1 MRHSAQDE
9 AAQQCPVALAR
20 SISLAKVIFTSDLQ
34 RFTGGAREVEVA
46 ADSYR
51 RLVAELQQR
60 FPSLTEAIITRY
72 GLAIDGAIIQTPLLE
87 RFGSDSELV
96 FVTRIAGG

>member
-1 MRHSAQDE
+1 M
-9 AAQQCPVALAR
+9 
-20 SISLAKVIFTSDLQ
+20 AKVIFTSDLQ

-46 ADSYR
+46 AGSYQQ
-51 RLVAELQQR
+51 LVAELQQR
-60 FPSLTEAIITRY
+60 FPALTDAIIGRY

-87 RFGSDSELV
+87 RFGNDSELV